1 MHTYIHTYILLN
13 SLWRASSS
21 VHRWVYCYLVASCY
35 GMAEKLTDIS
45 QLEEA
50 FHLAAERITKNKT
63 LKVGTDE
70 KLKLYSYYK
79 QVSII

>member
-1 MHTYIHTYILLN
+1 M
-13 SLWRASSS
+13 RVKAFS
-21 VHRWVYCYLVASCY
+21 VGSVATDLVASCY